1 VLTGIVASMLTKGM
15 APFAAAATAV
25 RVHSRAGV
33 LAGHGDGTLAG
44 DLVEHLPEAI
54 SE

>member
-1 VLTGIVASMLTKGM
+1 
-15 APFAAAATAV
+15 
-25 RVHSRAGV
+25 VHSRAGV